1 MGPLSHLAKQSV
13 IGEIQDVVGF
23 LGPRLKDR
31 PEIGIILG
39 SGLGAF
45 VERIENPIVIP
56 YSEIPHFQKTS
67 VEGHEGALVHGKING
82 VVVTALQ
89 GRWHTYEGHSMNSVV
104 IPTRALAALGA
115 HTMIL
120 TNAAGGV
127 NLKFKAGDLMVI
139 EDHLNLMG
147 DNPLT
152 GKESVQF
159 GPRFPDMS
167 EPYSQDCIAL
177 LERAGKKLGIPL
189 KRGVYVGLSGPTY
202 ETPAEVRMLRTLGGD
217 SVGMSTVPEA
227 IAARHL
233 GMRVVGISCITNMAA
248 GIEKKT
254 LDHEEVQETA
264 GRVMGQLAQLIAET
278 LVEIKAAATTPVNA
292 AKLKKSFR

>member
-1 MGPLSHLAKQSV
+1 MNTQTPQSV
-13 IGEIQDVVGF
+13 VQQIQDVMSF
-23 LGPRLKDR
+23 LEPRLKER

-45 VERIENPIVIP
+45 VDRVENPTVIS
-56 YSEIPHFQKTS
+56 YNDIPHFQRTS
-67 VEGHEGALVHGKING
+67 VEGHEGKIVHGKISG
-82 VVVTALQ
+82 VVITALR
-89 GRWHTYEGHSMNSVV
+89 GRWHAYEGHSMNSVV

-127 NLKFKAGDLMVI
+127 NLKFKSGELMII

-152 GKESVQF
+152 GKESAQF

-167 EPYSQDCIAL
+167 EPYSRTCIDI
-177 LERAGKKLGIPL
+177 LERTGKRIGISL
-189 KRGVYVGLSGPTY
+189 KKGVYAGLRGPTY
-202 ETPAEVRMLRTLGGD
+202 ETPAEVRMLRTLGAD
-217 SVGMSTVPEA
+217 AVGMSTVPEA

-248 GIEKKT
+248 GIEQKT
-254 LDHEEVQETA
+254 LDHNEVQESAAKVTD
-264 GRVMGQLAQLIAET
+264 QLVR
-278 LVEIKAAATTPVNA
+278 LVEESLSEMRAPSATPRHIDR
-292 AKLKKSFR
+292 LKQSLT

>member
-1 MGPLSHLAKQSV
+1 MNLPRAQSV
-13 IGEIQDVVGF
+13 IGQIQDVVTF
-23 LGPRLKDR
+23 LEPRLKER

-45 VERIENPIVIP
+45 VDRVENPTIIP
-56 YSEIPHFQKTS
+56 YSEIPHFQRTS
-67 VEGHEGALVHGKING
+67 VEGHEGKIVHGKISG
-82 VVVTALQ
+82 VVVSVLQ

-104 IPTRALAALGA
+104 IPTRALAALGC

-127 NLKFKAGDLMVI
+127 NLKFKSGDLMII

-167 EPYSQDCIAL
+167 EPYSHACIDL
-177 LERAGKKLGIPL
+177 LERNGEKLGAPL
-189 KRGVYVGLSGPTY
+189 KKGVYAGLRGPTY
-202 ETPAEVRMLRTLGGD
+202 ETPAEVRMLRTLGAD
-217 SVGMSTVPEA
+217 AVGMSTVPEA

-248 GIEKKT
+248 GIEQKT
-254 LDHEEVQETA
+254 LNHGEVQESAGKVTDQLVQLVAESLGGMRVSATA
-264 GRVMGQLAQLIAET
+264 AD
-278 LVEIKAAATTPVNA
+278 KANP
-292 AKLKKSFR
+292 LKKSLK